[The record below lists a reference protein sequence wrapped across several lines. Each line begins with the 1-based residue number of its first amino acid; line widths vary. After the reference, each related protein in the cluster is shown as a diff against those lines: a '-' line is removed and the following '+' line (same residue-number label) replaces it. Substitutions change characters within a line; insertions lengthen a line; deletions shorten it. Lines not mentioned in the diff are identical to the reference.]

1 MTMKKYEEIKIEL
14 LLIATNDVVT
24 TSGDP
29 IPPKGN
35 EDVWPDFYNKN

>member
-14 LLIATNDVVT
+14 LLFATNDVVR

-35 EDVWPDFYNKN
+35 EGIWEDFYN